1 MPKRANVAMKK
12 CGYNKKNLVV
22 LDLSFISYC
31 SNDVIR

>member
-12 CGYNKKNLVV
+12 CGYNKNLVV